1 MRPNFWGPTA
11 SVKQEVVAING
22 KTLRRSFDRKHE
34 RAPCRGLAESLRP
47 GVSTTMPIGL
57 IRDELA

>member
-1 MRPNFWGPTA
+1 MRPNFWGPTV

-34 RAPCRGLAESLRP
+34 RAPCGCRIARDASYRG
-47 GVSTTMPIGL
+47 
-57 IRDELA
+57 